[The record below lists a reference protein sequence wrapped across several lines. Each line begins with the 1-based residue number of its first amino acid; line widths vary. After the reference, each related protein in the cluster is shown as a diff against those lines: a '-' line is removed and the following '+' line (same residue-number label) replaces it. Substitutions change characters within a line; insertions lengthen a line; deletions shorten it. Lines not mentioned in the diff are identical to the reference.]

1 MTITNKVLKVT
12 KIRNMEYYDMT
23 HVFDDL
29 YAKSLKNQKFT
40 NLLEIIQMEENIKLA
55 YRNMRKNSGGSTP
68 GIDNLTINHINSIC
82 EDEFLRIVK
91 SKMRNYHPK
100 RVRRVEIPKVN
111 GEMRPL
117 GIPTIWD
124 RIIQQIR
131 KKN

>member
-1 MTITNKVLKVT
+1 M
-12 KIRNMEYYDMT
+12 D
-23 HVFDDL
+23 
-29 YAKSLKNQKFT
+29 
-40 NLLEIIQMEENIKLA
+40 
-55 YRNMRKNSGGSTP
+55 
-68 GIDNLTINHINSIC
+68 LTINHINSIC

-124 RIIQQIR
+124 RIIQQCFLQVLEPICEAKFFER
-131 KKN
+131 SNDTPMISKSFAQTMRTQGKYSLQQKIS